1 MTNNFKFKYDMKQL
15 DVNLMHPAEQITT
28 IIGRIYRSEMTTTS
42 GGNLSIMDENGDM
55 WITPASIDKG
65 SLTPAD
71 IICVKADGTIVGP
84 HRPSSEY
91 PFHKAI
97 YKMNPNIHS
106 VVHAH
111 PPGLVTFSMV
121 HQVPDTSILPQAHA
135 VCGPVGFAGYA
146 IPGSELL
153 GQKIVAEFQK
163 NPDYKAVVMEN
174 HGVVVAGTDI
184 ADAYRRFE
192 TLELCART
200 ILNAKTLGEPKY
212 LSDEQIRQN
221 DTAAN
226 TPLPHFSG
234 AGHPS
239 DERAIRAEICKIVR
253 RACVQHLM
261 CSSYGTASVRWRGN
275 DFLITP
281 ADKQRWDLEPEDI
294 VQVKDGMV
302 EEGKN
307 ASRAAALHYEI
318 YRRNPKVNS
327 IILTQSPALMGF
339 CTTGVKFDVRTIPE
353 SWIFLQDIPTFP
365 FGSQYDERRT
375 ELVDEF
381 KKRPFVMVE
390 NDCVIV
396 TGDQLINTFDR
407 LEVADFSARSLIL
420 AAPLGK
426 LNPITDDE
434 IEKLR
439 VAFHVGE

>member
-1 MTNNFKFKYDMKQL
+1 
-15 DVNLMHPAEQITT
+15 MHPAEQIAI

-55 WITPASIDKG
+55 WITPAAIDKG

-71 IICVKADGTIVGP
+71 IMCVKADGTIIGP

-97 YKMNPNIHS
+97 YKMNPHIHS
-106 VVHAH
+106 VIHAH

-121 HQVPDTSILPQAHA
+121 HQVPDTSIIPQARA
-135 VCGPVGFAGYA
+135 TCGPAGFAEYA
-146 IPGSELL
+146 LPGSELL
-153 GQKIVAEFQK
+153 GKKIVAEFKK
-163 NPDYKAVVMEN
+163 NPDYKAVIMEN
-174 HGVVVAGTDI
+174 HGVVVAGEDI
-184 ADAYRRFE
+184 ADAYQRFE

-212 LSDEQIRQN
+212 LSEDQILQHEKAVN
-221 DTAAN
+221 V
-226 TPLPHFSG
+226 PFQHFMNVM
-234 AGHPS
+234 HPS
-239 DERAIRAEICKIVR
+239 DERAIRTEICKIVR
-253 RACVQHLM
+253 RACSQGLM

-281 ADKQRWDLEPEDI
+281 SSMQRWDLEPEDI
-294 VQVKDGMV
+294 VQIKDGMV
-302 EEGKN
+302 EAGKN
-307 ASRAAALHYEI
+307 ASRSVALHYEI

-365 FGSQYDERRT
+365 FGSQYNEHLT
-375 ELVDEF
+375 ELADEF
-381 KKRPFVMVE
+381 KQRPFVMLE
-390 NDCVIV
+390 NDSVVV

-426 LNPITDDE
+426 LNPITDEE
-434 IEKLR
+434 IEELR
-439 VAFHVGE
+439 VAFHVGG

>member
-1 MTNNFKFKYDMKQL
+1 MKQL
-15 DVNLMHPAEQITT
+15 DVNLMHPAEQIAI

-55 WITPASIDKG
+55 WITPAAIDKG

-71 IICVKADGTIVGP
+71 IMCVKADGTIIGP

-97 YKMNPNIHS
+97 YKMNPHIHS
-106 VVHAH
+106 VIHAH

-121 HQVPDTSILPQAHA
+121 HQVPDTSIIPQARET
-135 VCGPVGFAGYA
+135 CGPVGFAEYA
-146 IPGSELL
+146 LPGSELL
-153 GQKIVAEFQK
+153 GKKIVAEFKK
-163 NPDYKAVVMEN
+163 NPDYKAVIMEN
-174 HGVVVAGTDI
+174 HGVVVAGDDI
-184 ADAYRRFE
+184 ADAYQRFE

-212 LSDEQIRQN
+212 LSEEQILQHEK
-221 DTAAN
+221 AVN
-226 TPLPHFSG
+226 TPFQHFMNVT
-234 AGHPS
+234 HPS

-253 RACVQHLM
+253 RACSQGLM

-281 ADKQRWDLEPEDI
+281 SSMQRWDLDPEDI

-302 EEGKN
+302 EAGKN
-307 ASRAAALHYEI
+307 ASRSVALHYEI

-365 FGSQYDERRT
+365 FGSQYNEHLT
-375 ELVDEF
+375 ELADEF
-381 KKRPFVMVE
+381 KQRPFVMLE
-390 NDCVIV
+390 NDSVVV

-426 LNPITDDE
+426 LNPITDEE
-434 IEKLR
+434 IEELR

>member
-1 MTNNFKFKYDMKQL
+1 
-15 DVNLMHPAEQITT
+15 MHPAEQIAI

-55 WITPASIDKG
+55 WITPAAIDKG

-71 IICVKADGTIVGP
+71 IMCVKADGTIVGP

-97 YKMNPNIHS
+97 YKMNPHIHS
-106 VVHAH
+106 VIHAH

-121 HQVPDTSILPQAHA
+121 HQVPDTSIIPQARET
-135 VCGPVGFAGYA
+135 CGPVGFAEYA
-146 IPGSELL
+146 LPGSELL
-153 GQKIVAEFQK
+153 GKKIVAEFKK
-163 NPDYKAVVMEN
+163 NPDYKAVIMEN
-174 HGVVVAGTDI
+174 HGVVVAGEDI
-184 ADAYRRFE
+184 ADAYQRFE

-212 LSDEQIRQN
+212 LSEDQILQHEK
-221 DTAAN
+221 AVN
-226 TPLPHFSG
+226 TPFQHFMNVT
-234 AGHPS
+234 HPS

-253 RACVQHLM
+253 RACSQGLM

-281 ADKQRWDLEPEDI
+281 SSMQRWDLEPEDI

-302 EEGKN
+302 EAGKN
-307 ASRAAALHYEI
+307 ASRSVALHYEI

-365 FGSQYDERRT
+365 FGSQYNEHLT
-375 ELVDEF
+375 ELADEF
-381 KKRPFVMVE
+381 KHRPFVMLE
-390 NDCVIV
+390 NDSVVV

-426 LNPITDDE
+426 LNPITDEE
-434 IEKLR
+434 IEELR

>member
-1 MTNNFKFKYDMKQL
+1 
-15 DVNLMHPAEQITT
+15 MHPAEQIAI

-55 WITPASIDKG
+55 WITPAGIDKG

-71 IICVKADGTIVGP
+71 IMCVKADGTIVGP

-97 YKMNPNIHS
+97 YKMNPHVHS
-106 VVHAH
+106 VIHAH

-121 HQVPDTSILPQAHA
+121 HQVPDTSIIPQARA
-135 VCGPVGFAGYA
+135 ICGPVGFAEYA
-146 IPGSELL
+146 LPGSELL
-153 GQKIVAEFQK
+153 GKKIVAEFKK
-163 NPDYKAVVMEN
+163 NPDYKAVIMEN
-174 HGVVVAGTDI
+174 HGVVVAGDDI
-184 ADAYRRFE
+184 ADAYQRFE

-212 LSDEQIRQN
+212 LSEEQILKHEK
-221 DTAAN
+221 AVN
-226 TPLPHFSG
+226 TPFQHFMNVE
-234 AGHPS
+234 HPS

-253 RACVQHLM
+253 RACSQGLM

-281 ADKQRWDLEPEDI
+281 SSKQRWDLDPEDI

-302 EEGKN
+302 EAGKN
-307 ASRAAALHYEI
+307 ASRSVALHYEI

-327 IILTQSPALMGF
+327 IILTQSPSLMGF

-365 FGSQYDERRT
+365 FGSQYDERLT
-375 ELVDEF
+375 ELADEF
-381 KKRPFVMVE
+381 THRPFVMLE
-390 NDCVIV
+390 NDSVVV
-396 TGDQLINTFDR
+396 TGDKLINTFDR

-426 LNPITDDE
+426 LNPITDEE
-434 IEKLR
+434 IEELR
-439 VAFHVGE
+439 IAFHVGE

>member
-1 MTNNFKFKYDMKQL
+1 MKQL
-15 DVNLMHPAEQITT
+15 DVNLMHPAEQIAI

-55 WITPASIDKG
+55 WITPAAIDKG

-71 IICVKADGTIVGP
+71 IMCVKADGTIIGP

-97 YKMNPNIHS
+97 YKMNPHIHS
-106 VVHAH
+106 VIHAH

-121 HQVPDTSILPQAHA
+121 HQVPDTSIIPQARET
-135 VCGPVGFAGYA
+135 CGPVGFAEYA
-146 IPGSELL
+146 LPGSELL
-153 GQKIVAEFQK
+153 GKKIVAEFKK
-163 NPDYKAVVMEN
+163 NPDYKAVIMEN
-174 HGVVVAGTDI
+174 HGVVVAGDDI
-184 ADAYRRFE
+184 ADAYQRFE

-212 LSDEQIRQN
+212 LSEEQILQHEK
-221 DTAAN
+221 AVN
-226 TPLPHFSG
+226 TPFQHFMNVE
-234 AGHPS
+234 HPS

-253 RACVQHLM
+253 RACSQGLM

-281 ADKQRWDLEPEDI
+281 SSMQRWDLDPEDI

-302 EEGKN
+302 EAGKN
-307 ASRAAALHYEI
+307 ASRSVALHYEI

-365 FGSQYDERRT
+365 FGSQYNEHLT
-375 ELVDEF
+375 ELADEF
-381 KKRPFVMVE
+381 RQRPFVMLE
-390 NDCVIV
+390 NDSVVV

-426 LNPITDDE
+426 LNPITDEE
-434 IEKLR
+434 IEELR

>member
-1 MTNNFKFKYDMKQL
+1 
-15 DVNLMHPAEQITT
+15 MHPAEQIAI

-55 WITPASIDKG
+55 WITPAAIDKG

-71 IICVKADGTIVGP
+71 IMCVKADGTIIGP

-97 YKMNPNIHS
+97 YKMNPHIHS
-106 VVHAH
+106 VIHAH

-121 HQVPDTSILPQAHA
+121 HQVPDTSIIPQARA
-135 VCGPVGFAGYA
+135 TCGPVGFAEYA
-146 IPGSELL
+146 LPGSELL
-153 GQKIVAEFQK
+153 GKKIVAEFKK
-163 NPDYKAVVMEN
+163 NPDYKAVIMEN
-174 HGVVVAGTDI
+174 HGVVVAGEDI
-184 ADAYRRFE
+184 ADAYQRFE

-212 LSDEQIRQN
+212 LSEDQILQHEKAVN
-221 DTAAN
+221 V
-226 TPLPHFSG
+226 PFQHFMNVTL
-234 AGHPS
+234 PS

-253 RACVQHLM
+253 RACSQGLM

-281 ADKQRWDLEPEDI
+281 SSMQRWDLEPEDI
-294 VQVKDGMV
+294 VQIKDGMV
-302 EEGKN
+302 EAGKN
-307 ASRAAALHYEI
+307 ASRSVALHYEI

-365 FGSQYDERRT
+365 FGSQYNEHLT
-375 ELVDEF
+375 ELADEF
-381 KKRPFVMVE
+381 KQRPFVMLE
-390 NDCVIV
+390 NDSVVV

-426 LNPITDDE
+426 LNPITDEE
-434 IEKLR
+434 IEELR

>member
-1 MTNNFKFKYDMKQL
+1 MKQL
-15 DVNLMHPAEQITT
+15 DVNLMHPAEQIAI

-55 WITPASIDKG
+55 WITPAAIDKG

-71 IICVKADGTIVGP
+71 IMCVKADGTIVGP

-97 YKMNPNIHS
+97 YKMNPHIHS
-106 VVHAH
+106 VIHAH

-121 HQVPDTSILPQAHA
+121 HQVPDTSIIPQARET
-135 VCGPVGFAGYA
+135 CGPVGFAEYA
-146 IPGSELL
+146 LPGSELL
-153 GQKIVAEFQK
+153 GKKIVAEFKK
-163 NPDYKAVVMEN
+163 NPDYKAVIMEN
-174 HGVVVAGTDI
+174 HGVVVAGEDI
-184 ADAYRRFE
+184 ADAYQRFE

-212 LSDEQIRQN
+212 LSEDQILQHEK
-221 DTAAN
+221 AVN
-226 TPLPHFSG
+226 TPFQHFMNVE
-234 AGHPS
+234 HPS

-253 RACVQHLM
+253 RACSQGLM

-281 ADKQRWDLEPEDI
+281 SSMQRWDLEPEDI

-302 EEGKN
+302 EAGKN
-307 ASRAAALHYEI
+307 ASRSVALHYEI

-365 FGSQYDERRT
+365 FGSQYNEHLT
-375 ELVDEF
+375 ELADEF
-381 KKRPFVMVE
+381 KHRPFVMLE
-390 NDCVIV
+390 NDSVVV

-426 LNPITDDE
+426 LNPITDEE
-434 IEKLR
+434 IEELR

>member
-1 MTNNFKFKYDMKQL
+1 
-15 DVNLMHPAEQITT
+15 MHPAEQIAI

-55 WITPASIDKG
+55 WITPAAIDKG

-71 IICVKADGTIVGP
+71 IMCVKADGTIVGP
-84 HRPSSEY
+84 HKPSSEY

-97 YKMNPNIHS
+97 YKMNPHIHS
-106 VVHAH
+106 VIHAH

-121 HQVPDTSILPQAHA
+121 HQVPDTSIIPQARET
-135 VCGPVGFAGYA
+135 CGPVGFAEYA
-146 IPGSELL
+146 LPGSELL
-153 GQKIVAEFQK
+153 GKKIVAEFKK
-163 NPDYKAVVMEN
+163 NPDYKAVIMEN
-174 HGVVVAGTDI
+174 HGVVVAGEDI
-184 ADAYRRFE
+184 ADAYQRFE

-212 LSDEQIRQN
+212 LSEDQILQHEK
-221 DTAAN
+221 AVN
-226 TPLPHFSG
+226 TPFQHFMNVE
-234 AGHPS
+234 HPS

-253 RACVQHLM
+253 RACSQGLM

-281 ADKQRWDLEPEDI
+281 SSMQRWDLEPEDI

-302 EEGKN
+302 EAGKN
-307 ASRAAALHYEI
+307 ASRSVALHYEI

-365 FGSQYDERRT
+365 FGSQYNEHLS
-375 ELVDEF
+375 ELADEF
-381 KKRPFVMVE
+381 KHRPFVMLE
-390 NDCVIV
+390 NDSVVV

-426 LNPITDDE
+426 LNPITDEE
-434 IEKLR
+434 IEELR

>member
-1 MTNNFKFKYDMKQL
+1 MKQL
-15 DVNLMHPAEQITT
+15 DVNLMHPAEQIAI

-55 WITPASIDKG
+55 WITPAAIDKG

-71 IICVKADGTIVGP
+71 IMCVKADGTIIGP

-97 YKMNPNIHS
+97 YKMNPHIHS
-106 VVHAH
+106 VIHAH

-121 HQVPDTSILPQAHA
+121 HQVPDTSIIPQARET
-135 VCGPVGFAGYA
+135 CGPVGFAEYA
-146 IPGSELL
+146 LPGSELL
-153 GQKIVAEFQK
+153 GKKIVAEFKK
-163 NPDYKAVVMEN
+163 NPDYKAVIMEN
-174 HGVVVAGTDI
+174 HGVVVAGDDI
-184 ADAYRRFE
+184 ADAYQRFE

-212 LSDEQIRQN
+212 LSEEQILQHEK
-221 DTAAN
+221 AVN
-226 TPLPHFSG
+226 TPFQHFMNVE
-234 AGHPS
+234 HPS

-253 RACVQHLM
+253 RACSQGLM

-281 ADKQRWDLEPEDI
+281 SSMQRWDLEPEDI
-294 VQVKDGMV
+294 VQIKDGMV
-302 EEGKN
+302 EAGKN
-307 ASRAAALHYEI
+307 ASRSVALHYEI

-365 FGSQYDERRT
+365 FGSQYNEHLT
-375 ELVDEF
+375 ELADEF
-381 KKRPFVMVE
+381 KQRPFVMLE
-390 NDCVIV
+390 NDSVVV

-426 LNPITDDE
+426 LNPITDEE
-434 IEKLR
+434 IEELR

>member
-1 MTNNFKFKYDMKQL
+1 MKQL
-15 DVNLMHPAEQITT
+15 DVNLMHPAEQISI

-55 WITPASIDKG
+55 WITPAGIDKG

-71 IICVKADGTIVGP
+71 IMCVKADGTIVGP

-97 YKMNPNIHS
+97 YKMNPHVHS
-106 VVHAH
+106 VIHAH

-121 HQVPDTSILPQAHA
+121 HQVPDTSIIPQARA
-135 VCGPVGFAGYA
+135 ICGPVGFAEYA
-146 IPGSELL
+146 LPGSELL
-153 GQKIVAEFQK
+153 GKKIVAEFKK
-163 NPDYKAVVMEN
+163 NPDYKAVIMEN
-174 HGVVVAGTDI
+174 HGVVVAGDDI
-184 ADAYRRFE
+184 ADAYQRFE

-212 LSDEQIRQN
+212 LSEEQILKHEK
-221 DTAAN
+221 AVN
-226 TPLPHFSG
+226 TPFQHFMNVE
-234 AGHPS
+234 HPS
-239 DERAIRAEICKIVR
+239 DERAIRAEICKIVL
-253 RACVQHLM
+253 RACSQGLM

-281 ADKQRWDLEPEDI
+281 SSKQRWDLDPEDI

-302 EEGKN
+302 EAGKN
-307 ASRAAALHYEI
+307 ASRSVALHYEI

-327 IILTQSPALMGF
+327 IILTQSPSLMGF

-365 FGSQYDERRT
+365 FGSQYDEHLT
-375 ELVDEF
+375 ELADEF
-381 KKRPFVMVE
+381 THRPFVMLE
-390 NDCVIV
+390 NDSVVV
-396 TGDQLINTFDR
+396 TGDKLINTFDR

-426 LNPITDDE
+426 LNPITDEE
-434 IEKLR
+434 IEELR

>member
-1 MTNNFKFKYDMKQL
+1 
-15 DVNLMHPAEQITT
+15 MHPAEQIAI

-55 WITPASIDKG
+55 WITPAAIDKG

-71 IICVKADGTIVGP
+71 IMCVKADGTIIGP

-97 YKMNPNIHS
+97 YKMNPHIHS
-106 VVHAH
+106 VIHAH

-121 HQVPDTSILPQAHA
+121 HQVPDTSIIPQARA
-135 VCGPVGFAGYA
+135 TCGPVGFAEYA
-146 IPGSELL
+146 LPGSELL
-153 GQKIVAEFQK
+153 GKKIVAEFKK
-163 NPDYKAVVMEN
+163 NPDYKAVIMEN
-174 HGVVVAGTDI
+174 HGVVVAGEDI
-184 ADAYRRFE
+184 ADAYQRFE

-212 LSDEQIRQN
+212 LSEDQILQHEKAVN
-221 DTAAN
+221 VPFQHLMNVT
-226 TPLPHFSG
+226 
-234 AGHPS
+234 HPS

-253 RACVQHLM
+253 RACSQGLM

-281 ADKQRWDLEPEDI
+281 SSMQRWDLEPEDI
-294 VQVKDGMV
+294 VQIKDGMV
-302 EEGKN
+302 EAGKN
-307 ASRAAALHYEI
+307 ASRSVALHYEI

-365 FGSQYDERRT
+365 FGSQYNEHLT
-375 ELVDEF
+375 ELADEF
-381 KKRPFVMVE
+381 KQRPFVMLE
-390 NDCVIV
+390 NDSVVV

-426 LNPITDDE
+426 LNPITDEE
-434 IEKLR
+434 IEELR

>member
-1 MTNNFKFKYDMKQL
+1 
-15 DVNLMHPAEQITT
+15 MHPAEQIAI

-42 GGNLSIMDENGDM
+42 GGNLSIMDGNGDM
-55 WITPASIDKG
+55 WITPAGIDKG

-71 IICVKADGTIVGP
+71 IMCVKADGTIIGP

-97 YKMNPNIHS
+97 YRMNPHIHS
-106 VVHAH
+106 VIHAH

-121 HQVPDTSILPQAHA
+121 HQVPDTSIIPQARA
-135 VCGPVGFAGYA
+135 TCGPVGFAEYA
-146 IPGSELL
+146 LPGSELL
-153 GQKIVAEFQK
+153 GKKIVAEFKK
-163 NPDYKAVVMEN
+163 NPDYKAVIMEN
-174 HGVVVAGTDI
+174 HGVVVAGDDI
-184 ADAYRRFE
+184 ADAYQRFE

-212 LSDEQIRQN
+212 LNENQILQHER
-221 DTAAN
+221 AVN
-226 TPLPHFSG
+226 TPFQHFMNVE
-234 AGHPS
+234 HPS

-253 RACVQHLM
+253 RACSQGLM
-261 CSSYGTASVRWRGN
+261 CSSYGTASVRWKGN

-281 ADKQRWDLEPEDI
+281 SSMQRWDLDPEDI
-294 VQVKDGMV
+294 VQIKDGMV
-302 EEGKN
+302 EAGKK
-307 ASRAAALHYEI
+307 ASRSVALHYEI

-327 IILTQSPALMGF
+327 VILTQSPALMGF

-365 FGSQYDERRT
+365 FGSQYDEHLT
-375 ELVDEF
+375 ELADEF
-381 KKRPFVMVE
+381 RHRPFVMLE
-390 NDCVIV
+390 NDSVVV
-396 TGDQLINTFDR
+396 TGDKLINTFDR

-426 LNPITDDE
+426 LNPITDKE
-434 IEKLR
+434 IEELR